1 MISISNKRLSLISK
15 ITISV
20 LILYILAFFSNR
32 VITYYKVYFEKEAL
46 TNDLQLKKNETN
58 SIKRQV
64 ENSKK
69 KLEDL
74 EKSYITKEELE
85 PKVKEIFQR
94 MSILDYNLKYV
105 DAQKMC
111 IDRYVIVSQVSAQ
124 SEDGLKAAE
133 GILGYIGNIKKSE
146 NNDTIYF
153 VDYITKPKGVKP

>member
-1 MISISNKRLSLISK
+1 MISISNKRISLISK
-15 ITISV
+15 ITISI
-20 LILYILAFFSNR
+20 LILYILAFFSHR

-46 TNDLQLKKNETN
+46 TNDLQLKMNETA
-58 SIKRQV
+58 SLKRKV

-69 KLEDL
+69 KVDDI

-94 MSILDYNLKYV
+94 MSILDYDLKFL

-111 IDRYVIVSQVSAQ
+111 IDRFIIISQVNTQ

-133 GILGYIGNIKKSE
+133 GILGYIGNIKKSDK
-146 NNDTIYF
+146 NDTIYF
-153 VDYITKPKGVKP
+153 VDYISKPKGVKP

>member
-1 MISISNKRLSLISK
+1 MISISSKKLSIISK
-15 ITISV
+15 LTISI
-20 LILYILAFFSNR
+20 LILYILAFFSHR

-58 SIKRQV
+58 SLKRQV

-69 KLEDL
+69 KIENI

-94 MSILDYNLKYV
+94 MSILDYDLKYV

-111 IDRYVIVSQVSAQ
+111 IDRFIIVSQVSAQ

-133 GILGYIGNIKKSE
+133 GILGYIGNIKKSDS
-146 NNDTIYF
+146 NNAIYF
-153 VDYITKPKGVKP
+153 IDYITKPKGVTQ